1 MVNGTMFITIFKK
14 FRICRIFV
22 RKAKKILNLGRFSP
36 KNLMGNTERNRK
48 SRCSKIITARIVGK
62 VAGVKAAG
70 AGGGIVVV
78 VAIVFKVWPLLALL

>member
-22 RKAKKILNLGRFSP
+22 RKAKTILNGRFSP
-36 KNLMGNTERNRK
+36 KNLMGNSERNRK
-48 SRCSKIITARIVGK
+48 SRCSRIITVRIVGK

-78 VAIVFKVWPLLALL
+78 VAIVFKVFLLLAPL